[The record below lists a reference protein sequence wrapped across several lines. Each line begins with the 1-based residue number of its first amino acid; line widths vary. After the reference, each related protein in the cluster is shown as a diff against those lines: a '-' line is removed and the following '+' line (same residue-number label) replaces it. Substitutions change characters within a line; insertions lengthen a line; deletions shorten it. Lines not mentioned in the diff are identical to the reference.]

1 MAAADKVAE
10 KPGGIQEF
18 FRSADRWLFGFGSPV
33 TLGLFRMVFCA
44 IVLITLALG
53 LPNFTEFYTE
63 EGLFTAD
70 MAQRMR
76 GDWIRFSIMEWSL
89 APAWG
94 LAVYLFTMLLAFLG
108 MIGLWTRPV
117 MIALAVLVVSVQY
130 RNLMILHSG
139 DTLMRILLI
148 FLALAPCGAA
158 VSLDR
163 VLDLWKG
170 KRPPEPAAVSLWPQ
184 RLIQLQIALVYFT
197 TVWHKWPGAT
207 WRDGTAVWYP
217 LNLREFER
225 FPLPAWAESGI
236 IIPVGTYGTL
246 LVELALATL
255 VWYKPWRNYVLLAGV
270 GMHLFIE
277 YRLNIPMF
285 SAIIVAAYICFYDG
299 EEVSRGAKR
308 FGNLLARFKAKLLGQ
323 WIPNKMTALKALDPF
338 DLLTYETTSADAPN
352 QSRLF
357 STRSVGYW
365 PLIWVPGL
373 SRKLLRSAQEP
384 PTEVNAE
391 STPR

>member
-1 MAAADKVAE
+1 MAAAEKVAE
-10 KPGGIQEF
+10 EFGAIRNF

-63 EGLFTAD
+63 EGLFTAE

-76 GDWIRFSIMEWSL
+76 GDWSRFSIMEWSL
-89 APAWG
+89 SPTWA
-94 LAVYLFTMLLAFLG
+94 LAVYLLTMLMAFLG

-117 MIALAVLVVSVQY
+117 MIALAILVVSVQN

-139 DTLMRILLI
+139 DSLMRILLI

-163 VLDLWKG
+163 VLGLWKG
-170 KRPPEPAAVSLWPQ
+170 KEPIEPPAVSLWPQ
-184 RLIQLQIALVYFT
+184 RLIQLQVALVYFT

-207 WRDGTAVWYP
+207 WRDGSAVWYP

-225 FPLPAWAESGI
+225 FPLPSWAESGI
-236 IIPVGTYGTL
+236 AIPIGTYGTL

-255 VWYKPWRNYVLLAGV
+255 VWYKPWRNYVLLAGL

-277 YRLNIPMF
+277 YRFNIPMF
-285 SAIIVAAYICFYDG
+285 SAIIVSAYICFYDG

-308 FGNLLARFKAKLLGQ
+308 FGNWLSRFKAKLLGP
-323 WIPNKMTALKALDPF
+323 WIPERKTALKALDPF
-338 DLLTYETTSADAPN
+338 DLLTYETASGSTPN
-352 QSRLF
+352 QSWLF
-357 STRSVGYW
+357 STRSLGYW

-373 SRKLLRSAQEP
+373 SRKLLQNAQKP
-384 PTEVNAE
+384 PTEPNAE
-391 STPR
+391 TTPG

>member
-1 MAAADKVAE
+1 
-10 KPGGIQEF
+10 
-18 FRSADRWLFGFGSPV
+18 
-33 TLGLFRMVFCA
+33 
-44 IVLITLALG
+44 
-53 LPNFTEFYTE
+53 
-63 EGLFTAD
+63 
-70 MAQRMR
+70 
-76 GDWIRFSIMEWSL
+76 
-89 APAWG
+89 
-94 LAVYLFTMLLAFLG
+94 
-108 MIGLWTRPV
+108 
-117 MIALAVLVVSVQY
+117 
-130 RNLMILHSG
+130 
-139 DTLMRILLI
+139 
-148 FLALAPCGAA
+148 
-158 VSLDR
+158 
-163 VLDLWKG
+163 
-170 KRPPEPAAVSLWPQ
+170 
-184 RLIQLQIALVYFT
+184 LIQLQIALVYFT

-255 VWYKPWRNYVLLAGV
+255 VWYKPWRNSVLLAGV

-323 WIPNKMTALKALDPF
+323 WIPEKRTALKALDPF

-373 SRKLLRSAQEP
+373 SRKLLQSAQVP